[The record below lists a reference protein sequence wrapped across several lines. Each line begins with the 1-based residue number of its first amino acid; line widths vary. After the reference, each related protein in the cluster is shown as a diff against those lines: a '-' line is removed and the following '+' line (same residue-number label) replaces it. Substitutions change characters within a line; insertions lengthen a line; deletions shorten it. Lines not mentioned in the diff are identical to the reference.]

1 MISLFACLLVISA
14 PVEFEVRIG
23 KDLKPNHLVRLISV
37 VNGEAQNL
45 KEARTNSK
53 GRVRF
58 DLPKNAGDAFVGLI
72 FVGDEPYYSA
82 VLNPTSPPRSLV
94 LIQGFE
100 ASNDKSKL
108 SMIDLSF
115 AFLLREDEQLEI
127 EESFVVRNAGQTA
140 VQSSGPK
147 DEIFRLTLPSQ
158 VFNFRYGQGFDQQNT
173 RVEGNDLIFT
183 GQLPP
188 GDHFFSMNYEI
199 DESRFSYEMKK
210 AYSLPI
216 SRVDAFL
223 NQERLRLPGFTK
235 SADKKFYAGRWGQ
248 TWTKELPKPQKEFS
262 VKVGG
267 LPARIPWTWWLPY
280 VCLFFFLSILL
291 VVKKLRPSIESSKTF
306 ADQEKAA
313 LLDRLIRLR
322 RQKEKAL
329 ISSKEYENKR
339 LSLLEQLVPHYS
351 QENDSPRPSV

>member
-1 MISLFACLLVISA
+1 MISLLAYLFVVSA

-72 FVGDEPYYSA
+72 FVGDAPYYSA
-82 VLNPTSPPRSLV
+82 VLNPTSPPKSLV

-100 ASNDKSKL
+100 ASNDKSML

-140 VQSSGPK
+140 VESTGAK

-183 GQLPP
+183 GQLAP

-216 SRVDAFL
+216 
-223 NQERLRLPGFTK
+223 
-235 SADKKFYAGRWGQ
+235 
-248 TWTKELPKPQKEFS
+248 
-262 VKVGG
+262 
-267 LPARIPWTWWLPY
+267 
-280 VCLFFFLSILL
+280 
-291 VVKKLRPSIESSKTF
+291 
-306 ADQEKAA
+306 
-313 LLDRLIRLR
+313 
-322 RQKEKAL
+322 
-329 ISSKEYENKR
+329 
-339 LSLLEQLVPHYS
+339 
-351 QENDSPRPSV
+351 